1 MSPMSMYFITITIT
15 NRYQIITV
23 SGERSIPQPVM
34 RTCTTSSSYAGRW
47 VQDQTVPYRALSV
60 EGFQE
65 EALGV
70 SEH

>member
-1 MSPMSMYFITITIT
+1 MSMYFMTITIT
-15 NRYQIITV
+15 NRYQIIV
-23 SGERSIPQPVM
+23 EGERSIPQPAM
-34 RTCTTSSSYAGRW
+34 RTCIPPDSCAGRW

-65 EALGV
+65 EVLGV